1 MPAEAPPAGTRR
13 GPLRLAGRML
23 AALVAVG
30 FVALLAYGVLNKATS
45 TTIDDGLK
53 HSRTVRA
60 PGFELPILQR
70 GALGAALEPRLART
84 LADGRVALA
93 ELRGTPV
100 VLNFWASWCAPCRDE
115 APALERAWTSARARG
130 VLFMG
135 LNMQDVTGD
144 ARDFARELGIDY
156 PNVRDRGNDV
166 ARSYGVTG
174 LPETFF
180 ISARGRVVGHVIGVV
195 SQDQLRDGI
204 TAAAGNR
211 PLGVESGGERR
222 KTR

>member
-1 MPAEAPPAGTRR
+1 
-13 GPLRLAGRML
+13 
-23 AALVAVG
+23 VAIG
-30 FVALLAYGVLNKATS
+30 FVALLAYGVLNKATT

-53 HSRTVRA
+53 RSRTVRA
-60 PGFELPILQR
+60 PGFELPVLQR
-70 GALGAALEPRLART
+70 GSLAAPLEPRLARA
-84 LADGRVALA
+84 LADGRMALA

-100 VLNFWASWCAPCRDE
+100 VLNFWASWCAPCREE
-115 APALERAWTSARARG
+115 AHALERAWLRARPRG
-130 VLFMG
+130 ILFLG

-144 ARDFARELGIDY
+144 ARGFARELGSTYLI
-156 PNVRDRGNDV
+156 VRDRGNDV

-180 ISARGRVVGHVIGVV
+180 ISPRGRVVGHVIGVV
-195 SQDQLRDGI
+195 SADQLRDGI
-204 TAAAGNR
+204 AAATTDR